1 MIALTFSLHASAADN
16 ACDNVKG
23 LVNQMHEISIKI
35 VNANANNQEVDMESE
50 LSVLTRL
57 RQAYEQ
63 AKPYCNE
70 QVKQKTC
77 PVLNHI

>member
-1 MIALTFSLHASAADN
+1 
-16 ACDNVKG
+16 
-23 LVNQMHEISIKI
+23 MHEISIKI